1 MKSTLVALVTLIAI
15 AGAAFAQQVATASY
29 YPLKVGSKWSYTD
42 AASGEN
48 FTLQI
53 ANAQPANGVNAF
65 KLQKVGHSDF
75 DVVSNDASGIKC
87 HARNFKGTMSNFN
100 PAVVFAPATATLNAV
115 QTTNPNFKNP
125 ATGNNTIW
133 TAKFD
138 AIEDVAVPAGKFAKC
153 MRIELVIKDEKLG
166 TVLAKIAMWLAPN
179 AGMVQRKGQ
188 FFGVF
193 YVQQLVSYQP

>member
-1 MKSTLVALVTLIAI
+1 MKSTLVAFVTLVAM
-15 AGAAFAQQVATASY
+15 AGAASAQQIATNGY

-48 FTLQI
+48 FTLQV
-53 ANAQPANGVNAF
+53 AQQQQANGVAAF
-65 KLQKVGHSDF
+65 KLARIGHSDF
-75 DVVSNDASGIKC
+75 DVVSNEAGGIRC
-87 HARNFKGTMSNFN
+87 HARSFKGTTSNFS
-100 PAVVFAPATATLNAV
+100 PAVVFAPATATLNTV

-179 AGMVQRKGQ
+179 VGMVQRKGQ

-193 YVQQLVSYQP
+193 YVQQLVSYQL